1 MQRNIVDMAGNV
13 LRPIELD
20 DRVFGITPN
29 QAVVHQAVV
38 AQQANARQGTHDTKT
53 RAEVAG
59 GGKKPYRQKGT
70 GNARQG
76 STRAPH
82 YRTGGVV
89 FGPHPRDHGLA
100 MPRKMRR
107 LALRSVLSAR
117 AAEEAL
123 TVVENFLLAEGRT
136 RQLLSALATLEL
148 GEQTLIVLGERS
160 DPVLRA
166 ARNLPTVHVV
176 TPNGLNLLDLLRLPR
191 LVLDAAAVETLTR
204 TLTSDLPSAP
214 SDASAPTPSAGPA
227 RSTRARSER
236 GAAAEV
242 PASVAGATGAREAA
256 PGPAVSTEQP
266 SQPVS
271 AAAAASS
278 AAGQSPAAAE
288 PASSATTSSASEAAP
303 QPGASAA
310 GAAGQPSPAIA
321 SEVAAVPAPATE
333 AEAPSATTAAEPP
346 LPQAT
351 PTDEAALPPSATEGE
366 LALPAE
372 EEYAPE
378 TGAPIEAVDVDQPTE
393 PTEEGSR

>member
-123 TVVENFLLAEGRT
+123 IVVEDFLLDAPRT
-136 RQLLSALATLEL
+136 KQLLSALARLEL

-160 DPVLRA
+160 EPVLRA
-166 ARNLPTVHVV
+166 ARNLATVHVV

-191 LVLDAAAVETLTR
+191 LVLDTAAVETLTR
-204 TLTSDLPSAP
+204 TLTSDLPPAAS
-214 SDASAPTPSAGPA
+214 SDDGGRAPA
-227 RSTRARSER
+227 RSAAVGSSS
-236 GAAAEV
+236 GAVRPAAE
-242 PASVAGATGAREAA
+242 
-256 PGPAVSTEQP
+256 TE
-266 SQPVS
+266 
-271 AAAAASS
+271 
-278 AAGQSPAAAE
+278 
-288 PASSATTSSASEAAP
+288 
-303 QPGASAA
+303 A
-310 GAAGQPSPAIA
+310 GAAGSRRAASEPIASGVAGEPSPAMA
-321 SEVAAVPAPATE
+321 SEVAAVPAPAE
-333 AEAPSATTAAEPP
+333 EPP
-346 LPQAT
+346 RRADT
-351 PTDEAALPPSATEGE
+351 AGESALPPSPTVDE
-366 LALPAE
+366 LALPPE
-372 EEYAPE
+372 EEFAPE
-378 TGAPIEAVDVDQPTE
+378 TGAPIEAVDVDE
-393 PTEEGSR
+393 PINPPATEEGSR